1 MSGETIAQGV
11 KSSST
16 LLGERRGFRLSVALC
31 GAVLCWACTLN
42 WAHGR
47 VFPWAYSLSAR
58 LLDLAPLMVGS
69 GLSLVCLGWA
79 SSVLM
84 EGMARNRR
92 GTQANAVAA
101 EEWGKP
107 WSAAVEVKAIA
118 AVFIVGTLLNW
129 AIGLISGGVDR
140 ASARGLFLASGAA
153 VWLLLIGMFFK
164 VLRSHSPE
172 GRWRKFAPVLLAP
185 PLVAMVF
192 GAILTDPAEAGQ
204 PSPLYWGLRA
214 ALACTLLLIPA
225 SIVPGLLPV
234 WLVRHG
240 RFNLALKLNRAF
252 FWSLGNNPSTEGWIV
267 VMAGRYAEARAYL
280 KPLAFD
286 AKGHPRLNSQE
297 FYLYSLAL
305 SIEGD
310 YAAAEVLFEAA
321 VNVPQ
326 DLGNFH
332 FGLAENL
339 LVQKK
344 DSKRARQLVE
354 SVLTGYP
361 ANPRTSTGRANRV
374 QLIAFYAW
382 ALAADGWKEGAEEKL
397 QEAIA
402 GSTGMDDCG
411 RAGTQLPV
419 GHAWLALG
427 DPAKARQ
434 AFEQAVQLFP
444 HGDIAMRA
452 RKELA
457 LLAAY

>member
-1 MSGETIAQGV
+1 MSGETIAEQV
-11 KSSST
+11 KSTST
-16 LLGERRGFRLSVALC
+16 LLGERRGFRLAVALG

-47 VFPWAYSLSAR
+47 VFTEGYSLPER
-58 LLDLAPLMVGS
+58 LLDLAPLLVGS

-79 SSVLM
+79 SSVLL
-84 EGMARNRR
+84 EGRARSKGGAQGVGN
-92 GTQANAVAA
+92 QAD
-101 EEWGKP
+101 EWGKP
-107 WSAAVEVKAIA
+107 WTPAVEVKAIA

-129 AIGLISGGVDR
+129 AVGLMSGGVER

-185 PLVAMVF
+185 PLVAMLF

-204 PSPLYWGLRA
+204 VSPLYWGLRV
-214 ALACTLLLIPA
+214 ALAGALLLIPA

-240 RFNLALKLNRAF
+240 RFNLALRLNRAF
-252 FWSLGNNPSTEGWIV
+252 FWSLGNNPSTEGWIL

-286 AKGHPRLNSQE
+286 AKGHPRLHSQE

-305 SIEGD
+305 SIEGEC
-310 YAAAEVLFEAA
+310 AAAELLFEAA

-339 LVQKK
+339 LIQKK

-361 ANPRTSTGRANRV
+361 ASPRTKTGRANRV

-382 ALAADGWKEGAEEKL
+382 ALAADGWREGAEEKL

-402 GSTGMDDCG
+402 GSTGIDGCG
-411 RAGTQLPV
+411 QAGTQLPV

-427 DPAKARQ
+427 NTAKAKE
-434 AFEQAVQLFP
+434 AFEQAVRLFP
-444 HGDIAMRA
+444 HGDIGLRA

-457 LLAAY
+457 LLEAS